1 MKRAMFG
8 KTAMVGL
15 LTVAALVACSPTP
28 PQRAEA
34 ARAGTPSGW
43 SRPPRI
49 ESVRRVQASLVL
61 RGLAEPDARVV
72 LRSDS
77 GAAYAAVAD
86 ADGRF
91 EIRMAAPEDH
101 LLLRPETQVGQD
113 SAVAPGRLLILA
125 GGRGPIAVLRAGT
138 STRRLD
144 SAAALGAVDSDG
156 GGHLASG
163 RSANPAVPVEVTAAG
178 ETMQVTPDGAGQ
190 WTVRLTPGSGPQAIR
205 VGGRDFAWPG
215 PGAAGEALVVER
227 AGQGWRVGW
236 AGPAGARQSTWLP
249 DAAG

>member
-8 KTAMVGL
+8 KMAMVGL
-15 LTVAALVACSPTP
+15 LAAAALVACSPAP
-28 PQRAEA
+28 PQQAEA
-34 ARAGTPSGW
+34 ARAGNPSGW
-43 SRPPRI
+43 TRPPRI
-49 ESVRRVQASLVL
+49 ESVRRVQTSLIL
-61 RGLAEPDARVV
+61 NGLAEPDARVV
-72 LRSDS
+72 LRNDS

-113 SAVAPGRLLILA
+113 SAVSPGRLLILA

-144 SAAALGAVDSDG
+144 AAPALGAVDSDG

-163 RSANPAVPVEVTAAG
+163 GGADRAVPIEVAAAG
-178 ETMQVTPDGAGQ
+178 ETMRVTPDDAGQ
-190 WTVRLTPGSGPQAIR
+190 WSVRLASGAGPQSIR

-215 PGAAGEALVVER
+215 PGAAGEDLVVER
-227 AGQGWRVGW
+227 AGEGWRVDW

-249 DAAG
+249 DGAA